1 MKKIKLFSLVAAAL
15 FAGSTM
21 AQTVTTGTYSKRT
34 INGEG
39 NTSTWDFTGI
49 YKDASSNLNVTK
61 GVDEDIYYNPSSNGK
76 IKLVK
81 EGTGLSCTNSSS
93 IYLPV
98 PSGSAGTVTMSC
110 YSASD
115 NRQFDLYVGGEKSSK
130 NLLSSKTGSS
140 FSFVSTDITTFEGKT
155 YLLLKD
161 NGAEMK
167 VSSFSIALTVGSYA
181 AACTDAELSLPKNP
195 DIEVNVGEDLTAPEL
210 TNPYNVAVTYASS
223 NESVVTV
230 AAGGTLTSVGAGDA
244 VITISSASQT
254 VGGVLY
260 CADEVTYNVTI
271 KSLSPVLEATE
282 SALDFSLNAFETTKS
297 ATFTVSG
304 YNLTDADEASV
315 STLPDGF
322 TLYPATLT
330 ITDGAVDQAFTLT
343 YTAEAAVEASNANL
357 VFSVGTTSVTIA
369 LTYGK
374 KAALTQTTVTDS
386 TTWNWSKAG
395 IKEVQLDSTKTT
407 PTRLDT
413 FVLANI
419 DGIANNANFNS
430 QALLVRGQYM
440 VRDSKYFQGDYI
452 SFNVENAGTV
462 KVEFSNTG
470 DRKNEETE
478 TRYLYVN
485 GAKTAS
491 GSWKSSANTTSEEI
505 AVPAGKVEITFMLP
519 DESKGNQFGRVYSIT
534 YRVKKDIGSAVEEAQ
549 VEVKAVK
556 VIRDGQLLIIRD
568 GKTYTAQGV
577 ELR

>member
-1 MKKIKLFSLVAAAL
+1 MKKIKLYFLIATAL

-21 AQTVTTGTYSKRT
+21 AQTTVFEWTCGTEAPKTDNVSIATGNYGNMT
-34 INGEG
+34 I
-39 NTSTWDFTGI
+39 
-49 YKDASSNLNVTK
+49 
-61 GVDEDIYYNPSSNGK
+61 
-76 IKLVK
+76 
-81 EGTGLSCTNSSS
+81 GTAVL
-93 IYLPV
+93 
-98 PSGSAGTVTMSC
+98 
-110 YSASD
+110 
-115 NRQFDLYVGGEKSSK
+115 NRQFGSNTMAYDKSYYKLGSNDIAIEIQGTADFEEGDTVFIVGKNGGDGERGFEIGNSSAVK
-130 NLLSSKTGSS
+130 AGTEGNVLSTTAKHKR
-140 FSFVSTDITTFEGKT
+140 DTTFTAVVDAKVAGTTLRVFRLSGKGM
-155 YLLLKD
+155 YVKSI
-161 NGAEMK
+161 K
-167 VSSFSIALTVGSYA
+167 VVRPAP
-181 AACTDAELSLPKNP
+181 CTDAGLLLAENP
-195 DIEVNVGEDLTAPEL
+195 DIEINVGEELVAPAL
-210 TNPYNVAVTYASS
+210 TNPNKVVVTYASS

-230 AAGGTLTSVGAGDA
+230 ASDGTLTGVGVGDA
-244 VITISSASQT
+244 VITISAARQT
-254 VGGVLY
+254 VGDVLY
-260 CADEVTYNVTI
+260 CADELTYNVTI

-304 YNLTDADEASV
+304 YNLTGEASV

-322 TLYPATLT
+322 TLDPATLT
-330 ITDGAVDQAFTLT
+330 ITDDAVDQAFTLT

-357 VFSVGTTSVTIA
+357 VFSVGKTSVTIA

-374 KAALTQTTVTDS
+374 KAALSQTIVTDS
-386 TTWNWSKAG
+386 TTWNWSKTG
-395 IKEVQLDSTKTT
+395 LTVVEFSDVT
-407 PTRLDT
+407 PPSRKDT
-413 FVLANI
+413 IVLANI

-430 QALLVRGQYM
+430 QALRARGQFM

-519 DESKGNQFGRVYSIT
+519 DETKGNQYCRVYSVT
-534 YRVKKDIGSAVEEAQ
+534 YRVKKDIGSAVEAAQ
-549 VEVKAVK
+549 VETKAVK
-556 VIRDGQLLIIRD
+556 VIRDGQLLIIRE

-577 ELR
+577 QVQ

>member
-39 NTSTWDFTGI
+39 NTSTWEFNGL
-49 YKDASSNLNVTK
+49 YSGSNNLNVT
-61 GVDEDIYYNPSSNGK
+61 GADEDIYYNPSSDGK

-81 EGTGLSCTNSSS
+81 DGSGLSCSGTSS

-98 PSGSAGTVTMSC
+98 PSGSEGTVTMNC

-130 NLLSSKTGSS
+130 NLPSSKTGSS

-161 NGAEMK
+161 NNAEMK

-181 AACTDAELSLPKNP
+181 AACTDAGLLLADNP
-195 DIEVNVGEDLTAPEL
+195 DIEVNVGEALTAPVL
-210 TNPYNVAVTYASS
+210 TNPNNVAVTYASS

-230 AAGGTLTSVGAGDA
+230 SANGTLTSVGVGDA

-260 CADEVTYNVTI
+260 CADELTYNVKI
-271 KSLSPVLEATE
+271 NSLSPVLEATE

-304 YNLTDADEASV
+304 YNLTGETSV
-315 STLPDGF
+315 STLPAGF
-322 TLYPATLT
+322 TLDPATLT
-330 ITDGAVDQAFTLT
+330 IADGAVEQTYTLT
-343 YTAEAAVEASNANL
+343 YAPKAAVEASSADL

-374 KAALTQTTVTDS
+374 IAALTQTIVTDS
-386 TTWNWSKAG
+386 TTWDWSKASAIEE
-395 IKEVQLDSTKTT
+395 IKLT
-407 PTRLDT
+407 DT
-413 FVLANI
+413 SIPSKNDTILLANV
-419 DGIANNANFNS
+419 DGYVNDANFNS
-430 QALLVRGQYM
+430 QALLVRGEYLI
-440 VRDSKYFQGDYI
+440 RYGKLFQGDYI
-452 SFNVENAGTV
+452 SFNVEKAGTV

-470 DRKNEETE
+470 NRTNAATE

-485 GAKTAS
+485 GAKTAA
-491 GSWKSSANTTSEEI
+491 GSYVSNANTTSEEI

-519 DESKGNQFGRVYSIT
+519 DEAKGNQYCQVYSIT
-534 YRVKKDIGSAVEEAQ
+534 YRVKEDIGAGLNQ
-549 VEVKAVK
+549 VQAEVKAVK
-556 VIRDGQLLIIRD
+556 VIRDGQLLIIRE

-577 ELR
+577 ELQ

>member
-1 MKKIKLFSLVAAAL
+1 MKKTKLYFLFAALL
-15 FAGSTM
+15 FAGSAM

-49 YKDASSNLNVTK
+49 NTSTSDNLNVVK
-61 GVDEDIYYNPSSNGK
+61 GADEDIYYIPSSSGK
-76 IKLVK
+76 IKLYK
-81 EGTGLSCTNSSS
+81 GGTGLSCTSTSS

-98 PSGSAGTVTMSC
+98 PSGSAGTITMTCFS
-110 YSASD
+110 SSSG
-115 NRQFDLYVGGEKSSK
+115 RQFDLYVGDTKSDK
-130 NLLSSKTGSS
+130 NLLSSTQTNSS

-181 AACTDAELSLPKNP
+181 AACTDAGLLLADNP
-195 DIEVNVGEDLTAPEL
+195 DIEVNEGEELTAPAL
-210 TNPYNVAVTYASS
+210 TNPNNVTVTYASS
-223 NESVVTV
+223 DKSVVTV
-230 AAGGTLTSVGAGDA
+230 AADGTLTSVGAGDA
-244 VITISSASQT
+244 VITISSASQK
-254 VGGVLY
+254 VDGVLY
-260 CADEVTYNVTI
+260 CADELTYNVKI

-304 YNLTDADEASV
+304 YNLTGEASV
-315 STLPDGF
+315 STLPAGF
-322 TLYPATLT
+322 TLDPTTLT
-330 ITDGAVDQAFTLT
+330 ITDDAVDQAFTLT

-357 VFSVGTTSVTIA
+357 VFTVGETSVTIA

-374 KAALTQTTVTDS
+374 KAALTQTIVTDS
-386 TTWNWSKAG
+386 TTWDW
-395 IKEVQLDSTKTT
+395 TKTGLTVVEFSDATT
-407 PTRLDT
+407 PSRKDT
-413 FVLANI
+413 IVLANI

-430 QALLVRGQYM
+430 QALRARGQFM

-470 DRKNEETE
+470 NRTNAATE

-485 GAKTAS
+485 GAKTAA
-491 GSWKSSANTTSEEI
+491 GSLRSDANVTSEEI
-505 AVPAGKVEITFMLP
+505 AVPAGKVEITFMFP
-519 DESKGNQFGRVYSIT
+519 DETQGNQYCRVYKVT
-534 YRVKKDIGSAVEEAQ
+534 YRVKKDIGSAVEAAQ
-549 VEVKAVK
+549 VETKAVK
-556 VIRDGQLLIIRD
+556 VIRDGQLLIIRE

-577 ELR
+577 QVQ

>member
-1 MKKIKLFSLVAAAL
+1 MKKIKLYFLLAAAL

-21 AQTVTTGTYSKRT
+21 AQTTIFQWGDTAKKSETAIIGT
-34 INGEG
+34 IAVNGCTFENGNKIESNTRKAYGIKCGNGLKIEG
-39 NTSTWDFTGI
+39 
-49 YKDASSNLNVTK
+49 KPKVVSSNYIKIIPASGAFLKGDTVFYSFGYNSDKSKKSQISVLNKAGDLLHSGDTALNTK
-61 GVDEDIYYNPSSNGK
+61 LNNGLTLDTCVLEVDADSLFLGRYPGETSVFVYYINVVRP
-76 IKLVK
+76 
-81 EGTGLSCTNSSS
+81 
-93 IYLPV
+93 
-98 PSGSAGTVTMSC
+98 
-110 YSASD
+110 
-115 NRQFDLYVGGEKSSK
+115 
-130 NLLSSKTGSS
+130 
-140 FSFVSTDITTFEGKT
+140 
-155 YLLLKD
+155 
-161 NGAEMK
+161 
-167 VSSFSIALTVGSYA
+167 
-181 AACTDAELSLPKNP
+181 AACTDAELSLPENP
-195 DIEVNVGEDLTAPEL
+195 DIEVNEGKALTAPAL
-210 TNPYNVAVTYASS
+210 TNPNNVAVTYASS

-230 AAGGTLTSVGAGDA
+230 AADGTLTSVGAGDA
-244 VITISSASQT
+244 VITISSASQK
-254 VGGVLY
+254 VDGVLY
-260 CADEVTYNVTI
+260 CADELTYNVKI
-271 KSLSPVLEATE
+271 KSTAPVLEATE
-282 SALDFSLNAFETTKS
+282 SALDFSLGVYQPSKS
-297 ATFTVSG
+297 ASFTVSG
-304 YNLTDADEASV
+304 YNLTGEASV

-322 TLYPATLT
+322 TLDPAKLT

-343 YTAEAAVEASNANL
+343 YTADAAVEASNANL
-357 VFSVGTTSVTIA
+357 VFTVGTTSVTIA

-440 VRDSKYFQGDYI
+440 VRESKYFQGDYI

-470 DRKNEETE
+470 NRTNAATE

-491 GSWKSSANTTSEEI
+491 GSLKSDANVTSEEI

-519 DESKGNQFGRVYSIT
+519 DEKKGNQYGRVYKVT
-534 YRVKKDIGSAVEEAQ
+534 YRVKEDVGAAVEQSQ
-549 VEVKAVK
+549 VEAKAVK
-556 VIRDGQLLIIRD
+556 VIRDGQLLIIRE

-577 ELR
+577 QVQ